1 VTVAAPSTDLRNGGQ
16 WTLAQRAKNDLLYL
30 LATAAIAT
38 LGRLPPRAL
47 RGAGVLVGRLARVL
61 VPGARHIA
69 EANVSIAFPDLDGSA
84 RRALVARTYRTLGG
98 YLGEAVAMLDPRRAV
113 ELLPFAEGARE
124 TLDAAIAEQ
133 RGVLFASAHLGPWE
147 RVAATLV
154 ACELPFTAVAREAY
168 DPRLTRLYDRLRG
181 GRGLA
186 TIYRGAP
193 GAGAALLRTLR
204 RGHVL
209 GIPMDLASRVPS
221 VEVPFLGRSA
231 RTPVGPARL
240 ALRTGA
246 AVVVGVPA
254 PSPGTTSATSASA
267 LELSVTRID
276 TRDLEACEDGER
288 VLTTRINDALSARIR
303 ALPEAWVWMHPRWQ
317 TPPESTAPLATTTV

>member
-1 VTVAAPSTDLRNGGQ
+1 VSDLARIDVREGGR
-16 WTLAQRAKNDLLYL
+16 WTLAQRAKNDVLWL
-30 LATAAIAT
+30 LASVAVAT

-47 RGAGVLVGRLARVL
+47 RAVGVALGTLAHAIVWPARRIAEDNVARV
-61 VPGARHIA
+61 
-69 EANVSIAFPDLDGSA
+69 FPELDRRA
-84 RRALVARTYRTLGG
+84 RRALVARAYRTLGG
-98 YLGEAVAMLDPRRAV
+98 YLGEAVAMLDPARIV
-113 ELLPFAEGARE
+113 VPLPFADGARE
-124 TLDAAIAEQ
+124 VLDLAISEK

-154 ACELPFTAVAREAY
+154 MSDVPFTAVAREAY

-186 TIYRGAP
+186 TVYRGAP
-193 GAGAALLRTLR
+193 GAAAGLLRTLR

-221 VEVPFLGRSA
+221 VEVPFLGRPA

-254 PSPGTTSATSASA
+254 RPCPGTADA
-267 LELSVTRID
+267 LELAVTRIPTD
-276 TRDLEACEDGER
+276 DLEPGATGER
-288 VLTTRINDALSARIR
+288 ILTTRINDALSARIR
-303 ALPEAWVWMHPRWQ
+303 ALPEAWVWMHPRWAG
-317 TPPESTAPLATTTV
+317 TADDQTTV